1 MRNYDHYFFFPERL
15 TFLRSGE
22 TSARRRAVTA
32 AAAAASAG
40 RRMQTI
46 RVGGRRRGSGMHF
59 SAASRFR
66 RSYTAAAMCSM
77 RRSLMV

>member
-22 TSARRRAVTA
+22 TSARRRAVT
-32 AAAAASAG
+32 AAAASAG